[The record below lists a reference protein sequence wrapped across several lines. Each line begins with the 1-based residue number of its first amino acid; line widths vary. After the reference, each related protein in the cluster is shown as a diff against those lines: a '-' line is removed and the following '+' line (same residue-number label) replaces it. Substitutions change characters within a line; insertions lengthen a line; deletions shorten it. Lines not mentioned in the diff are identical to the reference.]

1 MTSILRVFVREE
13 CAGCGEARRIAAW
26 VKQAFPKLRV
36 ELIDVADP
44 HAMVPEAVFA
54 TPTYMLNS
62 HVVSLGN
69 PSPAQIARW
78 AAEVGPPL
86 G

>member
-1 MTSILRVFVREE
+1 MTSVLRIFVHGD
-13 CAGCGEARRIAAW
+13 CFGCGEARRIAAW
-26 VKQAFPKLRV
+26 VKQAMPQLGV

-44 HAMVPEAVFA
+44 QALVPDAVFA

-62 HVVSLGN
+62 QVVSLGN
-69 PSPAQIARW
+69 PSRAEVARW
-78 AAEVGPPL
+78 AAEVRSSG